1 MDINIS
7 VEGPV
12 VHAAL
17 VGSLNAAT
25 AGELEAALAP
35 VIDGAEEVRFDFTG
49 LEYLSSA
56 GLRVLMMTYKR
67 LGGSGV
73 RIDSACDEIREIF
86 DITGFSALFD
96 IR

>member
-1 MDINIS
+1 MDININ

-12 VHAAL
+12 AHVAL
-17 VGSLNAAT
+17 TGSLNAAT
-25 AGELEAALAP
+25 AGELEAAMAP
-35 VIDGAEEVRFDFTG
+35 VLGGAKEIHFDFAG

-67 LGGSGV
+67 LGGAGV
-73 RIDSACDEIREIF
+73 RIDNACDDIREVF